1 VPAEA
6 QRFERRLGKRD
17 VRFLAA
23 LGCAAV
29 AAAIGG
35 VLASAGG
42 SHTATGPTCVTVPAA
57 GVMGG
62 GDWHYCGVDAAAYCR
77 QHASESSSLAE
88 QCDRLEQQ

>member
-1 VPAEA
+1 VPTEA

-29 AAAIGG
+29 VATVGG
-35 VLASAGG
+35 VLVSGGG
-42 SHTATGPTCVTVPAA
+42 SQTATGPTCIKVPAA

-62 GDWHYCGVDAAAYCR
+62 GDWHYCGDVAAAYCKE
-77 QHASESSSLAE
+77 HAADSSSLAA
-88 QCDRLEQQ
+88 QCARLKD